1 MKTKHTL
8 TIAAIL
14 VALAASMLTVGSL
27 PSRASHVPPLVREKN
42 MSEFTSETGT
52 DHIDRHEKETSVAVD
67 PNNPN
72 RLMAAANM
80 AISSGLNVH
89 EWYASS
95 DGGRTFTRGQIPI
108 DADLIIDCE
117 PDPDHPNDCVPNDQ
131 MEYSDPWLAYGSD
144 GTVYHSAIAHGDGS
158 HGASVVVQTSS
169 DQGQTWTDAS
179 AGVAFEGTT
188 TPYAFADKE
197 SMAVDLV
204 HDDNV
209 YLTWN
214 PRQTL
219 QDANGNAGKQIVFT
233 RDLGGQANE
242 LHFSDP
248 VVISNFPANFDTDF
262 DPPHNECRS
271 HGPNVIVDASGTI
284 WVAWARL
291 CDSDANGAPA
301 AIWVA
306 KSTDEGQSFTP
317 PVKAAD
323 LFNVGGLN
331 DPVPGITGAF
341 RSHADPTIA
350 SDPDTGRLF
359 VAYATN
365 AGGDDDPDV
374 ELVTSADG
382 ASWSAPI
389 RINQDTCTST
399 QVQPSVAVRDGWLVV
414 NFYSTADAADQVDD
428 HVAYATASASPSFT
442 EIRLSAAGTP
452 QPTGFLGDYT
462 AVAFGTDGVAHAVWT
477 DQRVDD
483 NADAY
488 SARIDFSPP
497 AALNVSSG
505 PAKPFGESA
514 TFTATV
520 TGAHGEAEQFVPVMF
535 DVDTSGAASPSSGEG
550 KTGAAGKK
558 SFTYTNAH
566 AGTDMLRVWAD
577 FDEDGY
583 KDWGETFNLEVT
595 WLKHPTTTTYT
606 GPTLI
611 ADALSVQLTA
621 VLTDA
626 GSPLSSRLITFTLGS
641 GLGSQT
647 CSSST
652 NLTGVARCDI
662 APVQQPLGPG
672 TVNAAFAGDPDYEAS
687 STSAA
692 TIVFAY
698 TTGGNFVIGD
708 LDASAPGTVTF
719 WGSNWANA
727 NHISRGSVPSRFEGF
742 ANNPAG
748 QTSCGGVWSTS
759 GGNSPPPPLSVPAY
773 TVMLV
778 TNSVTKSG
786 NTISGT
792 KPGLVIVRT
801 DAGYLPSPGHGG
813 TGHVVAVLC
822 Q

>member
-1 MKTKHTL
+1 MRSKHAPMIVTL
-8 TIAAIL
+8 LA
-14 VALAASMLTVGSL
+14 VLAALGSL
-27 PSRASHVPPLVREKN
+27 IGSQPGEASHVAPLIREKN
-42 MSEFTSETGT
+42 MSEFSDGS
-52 DHIDRHEKETSVAVD
+52 DHLATHEKETSVAVD

-72 RLMAAANM
+72 RLMAAANT
-80 AISSGLNVH
+80 AISGGRNVH

-95 DGGRTFTRGQIPI
+95 DGGRTFTRNEIPI
-108 DADLIIDCE
+108 GTSLTIDCADPSK
-117 PDPDHPNDCVPNDQ
+117 PDDCVPNDQ
-131 MEYSDPWLAYGSD
+131 IEYSDPWLAYGSD
-144 GTVYHSAIAHGDGS
+144 GTVYHSAIAHGDES

-179 AGVAFEGTT
+179 AGVVFEGTT

-204 HDDNV
+204 HGDNV
-209 YLTWN
+209 CLTWN

-219 QDANGNAGKQIVFT
+219 LDANGNPGKQIVFT
-233 RDLGGQANE
+233 RDLGGQANG

-262 DPPHNECRS
+262 DAPHNQCRS

-291 CDSDANGAPA
+291 CDGDVNGAPA

-306 KSTDEGQSFTP
+306 KSTDEGQSFAP

-323 LFNVGGLN
+323 LFSVGGLT

-350 SDPDTGRLF
+350 CDPDTGRLF

-365 AGGDDDPDV
+365 AGGDNDPDV
-374 ELVTSADG
+374 EMVTSADG

-389 RINQDTCTST
+389 RINQDTGTST

-414 NFYSTADAADQVDD
+414 NFYTTADAADQVDD
-428 HVAYATASASPSFT
+428 HVAFAPASASPSFT

-477 DQRVDD
+477 DQRTGDD
-483 NADAY
+483 ADAY

-497 AALNVSSG
+497 TAISVSSG

-514 TFTATV
+514 SFTATV
-520 TGAHGEAEQFVPVMF
+520 TGAHGEAEQFIPVMF
-535 DVDTSGAASPSSGEG
+535 DVDTSGVATPASGVG
-550 KTGAAGKK
+550 NTNAAGEK
-558 SFTYTNAH
+558 SFSYTNGH
-566 AGTDMLRVWAD
+566 AGTDTLRAWAD
-577 FDEDGY
+577 FDGDGY
-583 KDWGETFNLEVT
+583 KDAGETFNLEVT

-611 ADALSVQLTA
+611 ANALSVQLTA

-626 GSPLSSRLITFTLGS
+626 GSPLSGRVITFTVGTGIS
-641 GLGSQT
+641 AQT
-647 CSSST
+647 CSDAT
-652 NLTGVARCDI
+652 NLSGVAQCDI
-662 APVQQPLGPG
+662 AVVNQPLGPG
-672 TVNAAFAGDPDYEAS
+672 TVNAAFAGDSDYEPS
-687 STSAA
+687 SANAA
-692 TIVFAY
+692 TILFAY
-698 TTGGNFVIGD
+698 TTGGNFVVGD
-708 LDASAPGTVTF
+708 LDASGSGAVTF
-719 WGSNWANA
+719 WGSGWSNA
-727 NHISRGSVPSRFEGF
+727 NHLSGGSTPSSFEGF

-759 GGNSPPPPLSVPAY
+759 GGNSTSAPLSVPSY
-773 TVMLV
+773 TAMIA

-786 NTISGT
+786 STISGT
-792 KPGLVIVRT
+792 KPKLVIVRT
-801 DAGYLPSPGHGG
+801 DAGYLPSPGHTG
-813 TGHVVAVLC
+813 TGQVVAVLC
-822 Q
+822 P

>member
-1 MKTKHTL
+1 M
-8 TIAAIL
+8 
-14 VALAASMLTVGSL
+14 SGS
-27 PSRASHVPPLVREKN
+27 
-42 MSEFTSETGT
+42 GT
-52 DHIDRHEKETSVAVD
+52 NHINTHEKETSVAVD

-72 RLMAAANM
+72 RLMAAANTL
-80 AISSGLNVH
+80 SGGGNVH
-89 EWYASS
+89 ESYASS
-95 DGGRTFTRGQIPI
+95 DGGRTFSRHEIPI
-108 DADLIIDCE
+108 DAGLTIDCA

-131 MEYSDPWLAYGSD
+131 IEYSDPWVAYGSD

-169 DQGQTWTDAS
+169 DQGENWSDAS
-179 AGVAFEGTT
+179 AGVVFEGMT

-197 SMAVDLV
+197 SMTVDLV
-204 HDDNV
+204 HGDNV

-214 PRQTL
+214 PRQTML
-219 QDANGNAGKQIVFT
+219 DANGNAGKQIVFT
-233 RDLGGQANE
+233 RDLGGQANG

-248 VVISNFPANFDTDF
+248 VVISNYPTNFDTDF
-262 DPPHNECRS
+262 DPPHNECRN

-306 KSTDEGQSFTP
+306 KSTDEGQCFAP
-317 PVKAAD
+317 PVKVAD

-331 DPVPGITGAF
+331 DPVPGIAGAF

-365 AGGDDDPDV
+365 AGGNDDPDV

-389 RINQDTCTST
+389 RINQDTGSST

-477 DQRVDD
+477 DQRTGDD
-483 NADAY
+483 ADAY

-497 AALNVSSG
+497 AAFTVSSG
-505 PAKPFGESA
+505 PAKPFGQVAS
-514 TFTATV
+514 FTASV
-520 TGAHGEAEQFVPVMF
+520 TGAHGETEQFVPVRF
-535 DVDTSGAASPSSGEG
+535 DVVTSGSASPATDSGITGPLGKSSF
-550 KTGAAGKK
+550 
-558 SFTYTNAH
+558 SYTNAH
-566 AGTDMLRVWAD
+566 AGTDLLQVWVD
-577 FDEDGY
+577 LDEDGVR
-583 KDWGETFNLEVT
+583 DAGEESVLNVT
-595 WLKHPTTTTYT
+595 WLKHPTVTTYT
-606 GPTLI
+606 GPTLL
-611 ADALSVQLTA
+611 AVSVTTNLTAQLT
-621 VLTDA
+621 DN
-626 GSPLSSRLITFTLGS
+626 GS
-641 GLGSQT
+641 GVQGKLLLFTVGSSPGSQT
-647 CSSST
+647 CSATT
-652 NLTGVARCDI
+652 NVNGVAGCDI
-662 APVQQPLGPG
+662 VINQPLGPG
-672 TVNAAFAGDPDYEAS
+672 SINVSFAGDGDYEPS
-687 STSAA
+687 STTVG

-698 TTGGNFVIGD
+698 TVGGNFVIGD
-708 LDASAPGTVTF
+708 VDASGTGTITF
-719 WGSNWANA
+719 WSSNWSKE
-727 NHISRGSVPSRFEGF
+727 NHISGGTAPSSFNGF
-742 ANNPAG
+742 ANVPSGA
-748 QTSCGGVWSTS
+748 TSCGGKWSTS
-759 GGNSPPPPLSVPAY
+759 GGSSPPPPVTVPAY
-773 TVMLV
+773 TAMLV

-786 NTISGT
+786 NTVSGT
-792 KPGLVIVRT
+792 KPKIVIMRT
-801 DAGYLPSPGHGG
+801 DAGYQPSSGHAG
-813 TGHVVAVLC
+813 TGHVAAVFC